1 MLLITGATGTNGRA
15 VLNQLAKL
23 GIPSRALVREKSK
36 ASALAGPLVELVE
49 GDFAKPETLDAALKG
64 IESAFLLS
72 SGDETQVAMQSNFV
86 EAAQRAGLP
95 RVVKLSVSGANLNS
109 PVRYGRWHA
118 QTEQQIREAAIPF
131 TFLRP
136 NFFMQNFLTLGKAT
150 IASEGK
156 FYMPM
161 KDARVSAV
169 DVRDT
174 AAVAVQ
180 ALVGDGHLGQTYEV
194 TGPTAVTFT
203 EAAAS
208 LSAALG
214 KPVTYIDVS
223 PEDYKQR
230 AVTAG
235 TPGWLADAL
244 NEVFAALSA
253 GYAADVADTTLSIGK
268 KQPVVFDQFAR
279 DYAAAFQAA

>member
-253 GYAADVADTTLSIGK
+253 GYAADVADTTFSIGK